1 MTGLP
6 GPSLCRRRLRT
17 QLTCLRRQHHRLTDA
32 QISAEMDWSVSKTRR
47 LFAGDVSFSR
57 ADLRQILTLLGLT
70 DPDRINEL
78 LFLAQKARQPHWAAR
93 YRRALS
99 SGQMEMLGWE
109 DDAARVIQYH
119 PYLLPDLVRTED
131 YAHAAMAADPWH
143 RSDPKAIDE
152 RVAALM
158 ARQQR
163 VNHAGRCVTILADA
177 RAMPACDSQ
186 MMRQQ
191 RDRLK
196 ALPPHIDLR
205 ILPRDREIL
214 SCLSGPVT
222 THAFPDDP
230 PAAYVGSVGDDV
242 RVIERPDLTAQYG
255 RLLTDLYQHSHPAL
269 PGR

>member
-47 LFAGDVSFSR
+47 LLAGDVSISHN
-57 ADLRQILTLLGLT
+57 DLRQLLTLLGPA
-70 DPDRINEL
+70 DQASEL
-78 LFLAQKARQPHWAAR
+78 LDLAKQARRPHWAAR
-93 YRRALS
+93 YRPVLS
-99 SGQMEMLGWE
+99 AAQMEMLGWE
-109 DDAARVIQYH
+109 DDAARIIQYH

-131 YAHAAMAADPWH
+131 YARAAMAADPWH
-143 RSDPKAIDE
+143 RGDPRVIDE

-163 VNHAGRCVTILADA
+163 GNRAGRCVTILVDG
-177 RAMPACDSQ
+177 RALPACDSQ

-191 RDRLK
+191 RDRLL
-196 ALPPHIDLR
+196 ALPPHIDMR

-222 THAFPDDP
+222 MHEFPDDP
-230 PAAYVGSVGDDV
+230 PATYVNGAGDDV
-242 RVIERPDLTAQYG
+242 RVIEKPDLTAAWA

-269 PGR
+269 PSR